1 MFYAILLMQIV
12 LFGLVFY
19 RLVTTN
25 HWTLGKKL
33 LVALVGSILFRVV
46 TLILL
51 MAFMPSLVLL
61 NLILIPELIVA
72 GFMTFFFYK
81 NEIEVNHH

>member
-1 MFYAILLMQIV
+1 MFYAILLTQIV

-33 LVALVGSILFRVV
+33 LVALVGSILFQVV
-46 TLILL
+46 ALALTV
-51 MAFMPSLVLL
+51 AFMPSL
-61 NLILIPELIVA
+61 ILINLTMLPQTIVA
-72 GFMTFFFYK
+72 GIMTYFFYK
-81 NEIEVNHH
+81 NEIEVSH

>member
-33 LVALVGSILFRVV
+33 LVALVGSILFQTVSLV
-46 TLILL
+46 SL
-51 MAFMPSLVLL
+51 MVFMPSLILL
-61 NLILIPELIVA
+61 NIILLPEMIVA
-72 GFMTFFFYK
+72 GVMTYFFYK
-81 NEIEVNHH
+81 NEIEVSH

>member
-1 MFYAILLMQIV
+1 MQIV

-33 LVALVGSILFRVV
+33 LVALVGSILFQTVS
-46 TLILL
+46 LILL
-51 MAFMPSLVLL
+51 MVFMPSLILL
-61 NLILIPELIVA
+61 NIILLPEMIVA
-72 GFMTFFFYK
+72 GVMTYFFYK
-81 NEIEVNHH
+81 NEIEVSH